1 MHPFLIYLLRSIAVS
16 GILYSYYHIVLRNR
30 RMHMFNR
37 FYLLFTVVAG
47 LLLPLVHINWNIAAT
62 PQAPGVVHALQIIN
76 TDIDEPVQPTLTTTS
91 FNWAGLLLA
100 AYWTISF
107 FILASVAKKIF
118 QLYRLK
124 KHSLTRYED
133 GVLIVTTTLQQAP
146 FSFLGNLFWNETIDR
161 HSPEGERIMT
171 HELTHIRQ
179 HHTIDRLFIE
189 VALAILWLNPLLWLI
204 RKELS
209 LVHEFLADES
219 AIKDNDTGAF
229 AAMLLRAHLGNKYP
243 GIIQPFFYSPV
254 KRRLLMLYKSTTS
267 FSRMRMLAALPLL
280 AATTLLFSFSVKE
293 GTLTKA
299 KVSTAIVIDAGHG
312 GQDAGAVNATG
323 QQEKELNLLIS
334 QELIRLAPEYNIKAI
349 PSRERDSYPTLTDR
363 ARLAASA
370 HASLFLSVHMNTNT
384 PTEPAHTGYELYVS
398 EKSPYYA
405 DSRALAGAIR
415 EQLNAEK
422 TVVKQKGLAVLK
434 ENTVPGVLVECGTI
448 DNNADVAAVKDPAKR
463 EKLCRKILSG
473 IVAYINTTK

>member
-1 MHPFLIYLLRSIAVS
+1 MYPFLIYLLRSVAIS
-16 GILYSYYHIVLRNR
+16 GLLYSYYHVALRNR
-30 RMHMFNR
+30 RMHIFNR
-37 FYLLFTVVAG
+37 IYLLFTVVAG
-47 LLLPLVHINWNIAAT
+47 LLLPLVHINWNIAAA
-62 PQAPGVVHALQIIN
+62 PQAPGVVHALQVIN
-76 TDIDEPVQPTLTTTS
+76 TGIDEPVQPTVANPS

-100 AYWTISF
+100 AYSAISIV
-107 FILASVAKKIF
+107 ILASVAKKIL
-118 QLYRLK
+118 QLYQLK
-124 KHSLTRYED
+124 KTSPTRLED
-133 GVLIVTTTLQQAP
+133 GILIVTITLQQAP
-146 FSFLGNLFWNETIDR
+146 FSFLGNLFWNDTIDR
-161 HSPEGERIMT
+161 QSPEGERIMA

-179 HHTIDRLFIE
+179 RHTIDRLFIE
-189 VALAILWLNPLLWLI
+189 LALASVWLNPFLWLI

-229 AAMLLRAHLGNKYP
+229 AVMLLRAHLGNKYP

-254 KRRLLMLYKSTTS
+254 KRRLLMLHKSTTKFGS
-267 FSRMRMLAALPLL
+267 LRMLAAAPLL
-280 AATTLLFSFSVKE
+280 AATALLFSFSVKE
-293 GTLTKA
+293 ANVTKA

-312 GQDAGAVNATG
+312 GQDAGAVNAAG

-334 QELIRLAPEYNIKAI
+334 QELVKLAPEYNITAI

-370 HASLFLSVHMNTNT
+370 QASLFLSVHMNTNT

-405 DSRALAGAIR
+405 DSRALAAAIR

-422 TVVKQKGLAVLK
+422 SIVKQKGLAVLK

-448 DNNADVAAVKDPAKR
+448 DNNADVAAVKDPAQR

-473 IVAYINTTK
+473 IVAYVNTTK